1 MPAYPIPAWLQ
12 PADIAG
18 QYAQGVHLGAQISEQ
33 QQRLAQAAAES
44 DRQHMLEQQRLEVNK
59 AYQKQE
65 IELRQRELAQHQQQ
79 IDTATK
85 TAANKFAAMQAYQQE
100 ISSGAD
106 PIKTIIKYGP
116 AISGQA
122 SAEAAAIRAQQM
134 AAQRGAGGLPNVPV
148 MKLGTSQDE
157 FAMFPSATGAGFHP
171 VRLGAG
177 ASIQDR
183 EMKKLEITMAD
194 KELTA
199 REKAHA
205 ASRNATRAAMSPEE
219 LDKLDKQFP
228 GLKRQTQAWIE
239 EGKNLAQERKALRDQ
254 IKSTSGAGRRGRWN
268 PQTRQ
273 VDWNVGTLPSDM
285 TTVGAAAS
293 NDEEEVP

>member
-1 MPAYPIPAWLQ
+1 MPAYPIPSWLQ

-100 ISSGAD
+100 IASGAD

-148 MKLGTSQDE
+148 IELGPNKE
-157 FAMFPSATGAGFHP
+157 PFAMFPRATGGYQP
-171 VRLGAG
+171 MRLGTQAG
-177 ASIQDR
+177 MTER
-183 EMKKLEITMAD
+183 EMKLEGIKMD
-194 KELTA
+194 DRELSA

-205 ASRNATRAAMSPEE
+205 ASDNARRALMSPAE
-219 LDKLDKQFP
+219 LDDLDKKFP
-228 GLKRQTQAWIE
+228 GLKKQTQAWIE
-239 EGKNLAQERKALRDQ
+239 QGKGLAKERQALRDQ
-254 IKSTSGAGRRGRWN
+254 LKSASAGGRRGKWN